1 MTDAPAPAF
10 EVPNA
15 GAGPDPCSLS
25 ALAADY
31 EFVVP
36 YFQRDYGCTDCRK
49 QVRQTR
55 DRYDGFRARNALPVF
70 VLPGPRDH
78 ARAWQEEFDLPF
90 PVLSDDDG
98 AVASA
103 YGQPVRL
110 AFASDWAD
118 FFGRMP
124 TVVVVDARG
133 PDPVVGWK
141 TAGKAVY
148 DRPTTSAVLDAVDER
163 RESEPPRA
171 ANA

>member
-10 EVPNA
+10 ELPNA
-15 GAGPDPCSLS
+15 GAGPDPCSLA

-36 YFQRDYGCTDCRK
+36 YFQRDYECTDCRK
-49 QVRQTR
+49 QVRQVR
-55 DRYDGFRARNALPVF
+55 DRYDSFRARNALPVF
-70 VLPGPRDH
+70 VLPGAREH
-78 ARAWQEEFDLPF
+78 AQAWQDEFDPPF
-90 PVLSDDDG
+90 PVLADEDG
-98 AVASA
+98 AVASE

-110 AFASDWAD
+110 NFVSDWSD
-118 FFGRMP
+118 LLGRMP

-133 PDPVVGWK
+133 PDPVVAWK

-148 DRPTTSAVLDAVDER
+148 DRPTTSDVLDAVDER

-171 ANA
+171 TSG